1 MFSFGLRIG
10 GWRGGGHAGG
20 EGARDPGQTGK
31 IEEKVLHDG
40 GDGGVVLCGPD
51 TGLAVGIVAD
61 GYGDVAHGCP
71 LDLAGFWMVV
81 SIVRRETII
90 MCKTFAVGPTAE
102 GDG

>member
-1 MFSFGLRIG
+1 MFSGGVRIG
-10 GWRGGGHAGG
+10 GWGGRGHAGG
-20 EGARDPGQTGK
+20 KGARDPREAWQV
-31 IEEKVLHDG
+31 EEEVLHDG
-40 GDGGVVLCGPD
+40 GDGGVVLGGPD
-51 TGLAVGIVAD
+51 AGLAVGIVAD